1 MNCLKC
7 GAENKD
13 DASSCH
19 QCGATIIPS
28 VPTKTKNFSWLIA
41 LATVVVIIGIGLAI
55 YFLWPTFVPGGNTNA
70 PSLPQENLALDQIA
84 PADTAV
90 FFSIRSGDLSLAQ
103 GLATLAEN
111 PTLANQLSGFSN
123 SGSDVLAEMQADL
136 LPYLKANLQIAVPYS
151 QGSVQFL
158 AQVEVTDP
166 SQAQLGLDRM
176 EKNLQQK
183 GIAVEALQIT
193 GQPAKA
199 WGQEQPLLSVLRGN
213 LLYLASDEQ
222 AMAGLLRGIPSNPLA
237 GDTEYLKA
245 KAEAAN
251 AMFFL
256 YLDFAKIPDF
266 PPQLKNLSLFAEG
279 KGTEIHFKAN
289 LKADLEML
297 LNQFAVGQAKPFAQ
311 VFLTLLK
318 TPLNQTLP
326 FAQVPQD
333 AGFALQS
340 YGWLGSLV
348 DQLLKEEGS
357 SPFPFDLSWL
367 DGTIN
372 LFLGEGKASGE
383 PIPPIGLA
391 VELTPELRVKA
402 VSAATMLE
410 QMANQL
416 AGSENPPQIEK
427 IGGIDVT
434 ALPIPGQGEVF
445 FGLSDTGFYAAASR
459 TAMEQMI
466 ELSQGNG
473 QNLGSLPAI
482 KAAMQKI
489 GKYHLCLYLD
499 AKALAGLLSTFPLSD
514 FTSSPLP
521 VLGEGKMILGL
532 ELRTDGLRIE
542 GFTFAP

>member
-7 GAENKD
+7 GAENRD

-19 QCGATIIPS
+19 QCGAIIIPS
-28 VPTKTKNFSWLIA
+28 APAKTKNFSWLIA
-41 LATVVVIIGIGLAI
+41 LATVAVVIGIGLAI
-55 YFLWPTFVPGGNTNA
+55 YFLWPEFISGGNTNT

-84 PADTAV
+84 PPDTAV
-90 FFSIRSGDLSLAQ
+90 FLSIRSGDLSLAQ
-103 GLATLAEN
+103 GLATLEEN
-111 PTLANQLSGFSN
+111 PTLADQLSGFPN
-123 SGSDVLAEMQADL
+123 SGSDVFVEMQTDL
-136 LPYLKANLQIAVPYS
+136 LPYLKANLQIAVPYR

-183 GIAVEALQIT
+183 GIAVETRQIA

-199 WGQEQPLLSVLRGN
+199 WGQEQPLLSVLKGN

-222 AMAGLLRGIPSNPLA
+222 AMAELLRGITSNPLA
-237 GDTEYLKA
+237 VNAEYLQA
-245 KAEAAN
+245 KTEAAN

-256 YLDFAKIPDF
+256 YLDFANIPDF

-297 LNQFAVGQAKPFAQ
+297 LTQFAVGQAKPFAQ
-311 VFLTLLK
+311 VLLTLLK
-318 TPLNQTLP
+318 APLNQTVP
-326 FAQVPQD
+326 FSQVPQD

-357 SPFPFDLSWL
+357 SPLPFDLSWL

-372 LFLGEGKASGE
+372 LFLGEGNASGG

-391 VELTPELRVKA
+391 VELTPELRAKA

-434 ALPIPGQGEVF
+434 TFPIPGQGEVF
-445 FGLSDTGFYAAASR
+445 FGLSETRFFAAVNR

-466 ELSQGNG
+466 ESSQGNG

-499 AKALAGLLSTFPLSD
+499 AKALAGLLNTFPLSD

-521 VLGEGKMILGL
+521 ALGEGKMILGL

>member
-7 GAENKD
+7 GAENRD

-19 QCGATIIPS
+19 QCGAIIIPS
-28 VPTKTKNFSWLIA
+28 APAKTNNFSWLIA
-41 LATVVVIIGIGLAI
+41 LTTVAVVIGIGLAI
-55 YFLWPTFVPGGNTNA
+55 YFLWPKFISRGNTNT

-84 PADTAV
+84 PPDTAV
-90 FFSIRSGDLSLAQ
+90 FLSIRSGDLSLAQ
-103 GLATLAEN
+103 GLATLEEN
-111 PTLANQLSGFSN
+111 PTLADQLSGFPN
-123 SGSDVLAEMQADL
+123 SGSDVFVEMQTDL
-136 LPYLKANLQIAVPYS
+136 LPYLKANLQIAVPYR

-183 GIAVEALQIT
+183 GIAVEARQIA

-199 WGQEQPLLSVLRGN
+199 WGQEQPLLSVLKGN

-222 AMAGLLRGIPSNPLA
+222 AMAELLRGITSNPLA
-237 GDTEYLKA
+237 VNAEYLQA
-245 KAEAAN
+245 KTEAAN

-256 YLDFAKIPDF
+256 YLDFANIPDF

-297 LNQFAVGQAKPFAQ
+297 LTQFAVGQAKPFAQ
-311 VFLTLLK
+311 VLLTLLK
-318 TPLNQTLP
+318 APLNQTVP
-326 FAQVPQD
+326 FSQVPQD

-357 SPFPFDLSWL
+357 SPLPFDLSWL

-372 LFLGEGKASGE
+372 LFLGEGNASGG

-391 VELTPELRVKA
+391 VELTPELRAKA

-434 ALPIPGQGEVF
+434 TFPIPGQGEVF
-445 FGLSDTGFYAAASR
+445 FGLSETRFFAAVNR

-466 ELSQGNG
+466 ESSQGNG

-499 AKALAGLLSTFPLSD
+499 AKALAGLLNTFPLSD

-521 VLGEGKMILGL
+521 ALGEGKMILGL

>member
-7 GAENKD
+7 GAENRD

-19 QCGATIIPS
+19 QCGAIIIPS
-28 VPTKTKNFSWLIA
+28 APAKTKNFSWLIA
-41 LATVVVIIGIGLAI
+41 LATVAVVIGIGLAI
-55 YFLWPTFVPGGNTNA
+55 YFLWPEFISGGNTNT

-84 PADTAV
+84 PPDTAV
-90 FFSIRSGDLSLAQ
+90 FLSIRSGDLSLAQ
-103 GLATLAEN
+103 GLATLEEN
-111 PTLANQLSGFSN
+111 PTLADQLSGFPN
-123 SGSDVLAEMQADL
+123 SGSDVLVEMQTDL
-136 LPYLKANLQIAVPYS
+136 LPYLKANLQIAVPYR

-183 GIAVEALQIT
+183 GIAVEARQIA

-199 WGQEQPLLSVLRGN
+199 WGQEQPLLSVLKGN

-222 AMAGLLRGIPSNPLA
+222 AMAELLRGITSNPLA
-237 GDTEYLKA
+237 VNAEYLQA
-245 KAEAAN
+245 KTEAAN

-256 YLDFAKIPDF
+256 YLDFANIPDF

-297 LNQFAVGQAKPFAQ
+297 LTQFAVGQAKPFAQ
-311 VFLTLLK
+311 VLLTLLK
-318 TPLNQTLP
+318 APLNQTVP
-326 FAQVPQD
+326 FSQVPQD

-357 SPFPFDLSWL
+357 SPLPFDLSWL

-372 LFLGEGKASGE
+372 LFLGEGNASGG

-391 VELTPELRVKA
+391 VELTPELRAKA

-434 ALPIPGQGEVF
+434 TFPIPGQGEVF
-445 FGLSDTGFYAAASR
+445 FGLSETRFFAAVNR

-466 ELSQGNG
+466 ESSQGNG

-499 AKALAGLLSTFPLSD
+499 AKALAGLLNTFPLSD

-521 VLGEGKMILGL
+521 ALGEGKMILGL

>member
-7 GAENKD
+7 GAENLD

-28 VPTKTKNFSWLIA
+28 APAKTKNFSWLIA
-41 LATVVVIIGIGLAI
+41 LATVAVIIGIGLAI

-84 PADTAV
+84 PANTAV
-90 FFSIRSGDLSLAQ
+90 FLSIRSGDLSLAQ

-111 PTLANQLSGFSN
+111 PTLANQLSVFSN
-123 SGSDVLAEMQADL
+123 SGSDVFAEMQANL

-357 SPFPFDLSWL
+357 SPLPFDLSWL

-372 LFLGEGKASGE
+372 LFLGEGKASSG

-427 IGGIDVT
+427 IDGIDVT

-459 TAMEQMI
+459 MAMEQMI

-514 FTSSPLP
+514 FTNSPLP
-521 VLGEGKMILGL
+521 ALDEGKMILGL

>member
-13 DASSCH
+13 DASSCQ

-28 VPTKTKNFSWLIA
+28 APVKTKNFSWLIA
-41 LATVVVIIGIGLAI
+41 LATVAVIIGIGLAI

-84 PADTAV
+84 PANTAV
-90 FFSIRSGDLSLAQ
+90 FLSIRSGDLSLAQ

-123 SGSDVLAEMQADL
+123 SGSDVLAEIQENL

-372 LFLGEGKASGE
+372 LFLGEGKASGG

-434 ALPIPGQGEVF
+434 ALSIPGQGEVF

-466 ELSQGNG
+466 KLSQGNG

-499 AKALAGLLSTFPLSD
+499 AKALAGLLSAFPLSD
-514 FTSSPLP
+514 FTNSPLP
-521 VLGEGKMILGL
+521 ALGEGKMILGL

>member
-7 GAENKD
+7 GAENPD
-13 DASSCH
+13 DATSCR

-28 VPTKTKNFSWLIA
+28 APVKTKSFSWLIA
-41 LATVVVIIGIGLAI
+41 LATVAVIIGIGLAI
-55 YFLWPTFVPGGNTNA
+55 YFLWPTFVPGGNTKA

-84 PADTAV
+84 PADSAI
-90 FFSIRSGDLSLAQ
+90 FLSIRSGDLSLAQ
-103 GLATLAEN
+103 GLATLEEN
-111 PTLANQLSGFSN
+111 PVVTDQLSGFPSF
-123 SGSDVLAEMQADL
+123 GDDVFTEMQADL
-136 LPYLKANLQIAVPYS
+136 LPYLKANLQIAMPFR

-176 EKNLQQK
+176 EKNLQQR
-183 GIAVEALQIT
+183 GIDVETLQIA

-199 WGQEQPLLSVLRGN
+199 WGREQPLLSALKGN
-213 LLYLASDEQ
+213 ILYLASDEQ
-222 AMAGLLRGIPSNPLA
+222 SMAGLLRGIPSDPLA
-237 GDTEYLKA
+237 TNSDYLKA

-256 YLDFAKIPDF
+256 YLDFAKMPDF

-279 KGTEIHFKAN
+279 NGTEIHFKAN

-297 LNQFAVGQAKPFAQ
+297 LDEFAVGQAKPFAQ
-311 VFLTLLK
+311 VFLTLLR
-318 TPLNQTLP
+318 TPLNQTVP
-326 FAQVPQD
+326 FLQVPQD

-357 SPFPFDLSWL
+357 SPLPFDISWL
-367 DGTIN
+367 DGTMN
-372 LFLGEGKASGE
+372 LFLGEGEASDGL
-383 PIPPIGLA
+383 IPPIGLA
-391 VELTPELRVKA
+391 VELTPELRIKA

-416 AGSENPPQIEK
+416 AGSENPPQVEK
-427 IGGIDVT
+427 IGGIDINVF
-434 ALPIPGQGEVF
+434 PIPGQGEVF
-445 FGLSDTGFYAAASR
+445 FGLSNTSFYAASSR
-459 TAMEQMI
+459 TAMEQMV
-466 ELSQGNG
+466 ELSQGTG
-473 QNLGSLPAI
+473 QNLGSVPGI

-489 GKYHLCLYLD
+489 GKYNLCLYLD
-499 AKALAGLLSTFPLSD
+499 AKALAGLLNTFPLSD
-514 FTSSPLP
+514 IASAPLP
-521 VLGEGKMILGL
+521 PLGEGKMILGL

>member
-1 MNCLKC
+1 V
-7 GAENKD
+7 A
-13 DASSCH
+13 
-19 QCGATIIPS
+19 
-28 VPTKTKNFSWLIA
+28 
-41 LATVVVIIGIGLAI
+41 VVIGIGLAI
-55 YFLWPTFVPGGNTNA
+55 YFLWPEFISGGNTNT

-84 PADTAV
+84 PPDTAV
-90 FFSIRSGDLSLAQ
+90 FLSIRSGDLSLAQ
-103 GLATLAEN
+103 GLATLEEN
-111 PTLANQLSGFSN
+111 PTLADQLSGFPN
-123 SGSDVLAEMQADL
+123 SGSDVFVEMQTDL
-136 LPYLKANLQIAVPYS
+136 LPYLKANLQIAVPYR

-183 GIAVEALQIT
+183 GIAVEARQIA

-199 WGQEQPLLSVLRGN
+199 WGQEQPLLSVLKGN

-222 AMAGLLRGIPSNPLA
+222 AMAELLRGITSNPLA
-237 GDTEYLKA
+237 VNAEYLQA
-245 KAEAAN
+245 KTEAAN

-256 YLDFAKIPDF
+256 YLDFANIPDF

-297 LNQFAVGQAKPFAQ
+297 LTQFAVGQAKPFAQ
-311 VFLTLLK
+311 VLLTLLK
-318 TPLNQTLP
+318 APLNQTVP
-326 FAQVPQD
+326 FSQVPQD

-357 SPFPFDLSWL
+357 SPLPFDLSWL

-372 LFLGEGKASGE
+372 LFLGEGNASGG

-391 VELTPELRVKA
+391 VELTPELRAKA

-434 ALPIPGQGEVF
+434 TFPIPGQGEVF
-445 FGLSDTGFYAAASR
+445 FGLSETRFFAAVNR

-466 ELSQGNG
+466 ESSQGNG

-499 AKALAGLLSTFPLSD
+499 AKALAGLLNTFPLSD

-521 VLGEGKMILGL
+521 ALGEGKMILGL